1 MIALNT
7 DIPNLTIETP
17 ADRVAL
23 MSLIYL
29 KDHMEEFRETLDVV
43 KYSRLIARSILDIEM

>member
-1 MIALNT
+1 MALDT
-7 DIPNLTIETP
+7 DIPNLTTETP
-17 ADRVAL
+17 GDREAL

-43 KYSRLIARSILDIEM
+43 RYPRLIARSLLDIET